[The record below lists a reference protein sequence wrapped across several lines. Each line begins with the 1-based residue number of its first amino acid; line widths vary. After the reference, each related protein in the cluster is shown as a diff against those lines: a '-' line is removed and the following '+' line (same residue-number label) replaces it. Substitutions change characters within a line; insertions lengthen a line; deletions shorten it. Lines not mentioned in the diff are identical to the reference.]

1 MELEGQRR
9 NQYPGLFHDINMGA
23 GDVVGRLLVIG
34 HMGKGPPIEPF
45 GRLGR

>member
-1 MELEGQRR
+1 MKKEGHSG
-9 NQYPGLFHDINMGA
+9 NKYPGLFHDINMGA

-34 HMGKGPPIEPF
+34 HLGKGPAVEPF